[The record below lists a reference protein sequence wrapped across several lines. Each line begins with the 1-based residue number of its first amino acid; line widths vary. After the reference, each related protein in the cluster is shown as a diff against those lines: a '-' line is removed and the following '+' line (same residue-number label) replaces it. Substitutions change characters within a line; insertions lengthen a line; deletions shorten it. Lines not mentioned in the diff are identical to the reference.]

1 MLKIILG
8 VVAGFVAWSILWVGS
23 DQVLTIA
30 SPGWYGAHQSATE
43 LAIANRESFAAD
55 GTIMLIRLLVAAV
68 ATIMSGFLAAFIA
81 GENRRA
87 PFALGVI
94 LLIVGIA
101 VQAAFWNVMP
111 IWFHLIFLVLLL
123 PLSILGGKIK
133 QTG

>member
-8 VVAGFVAWSILWVGS
+8 VIAGFVAWSILWVGS

-43 LAIANRESFAAD
+43 LAIANGDSFAAD
-55 GTIMLIRLLVAAV
+55 NTIMLIRLLVAAV

-81 GENRRA
+81 GENQRA
-87 PFALGVI
+87 PLILGVI

-101 VQAAFWNVMP
+101 VQAAFWSVMP
-111 IWFHLIFLVLLL
+111 IWFHIIFLVMLL
-123 PLSILGGKIK
+123 PLSILGGRIK
-133 QTG
+133 QTD

>member
-1 MLKIILG
+1 MLTIVLG
-8 VVAGFVAWSILWVGS
+8 VVAGFVVWSILWVGS
-23 DQVLTIA
+23 DQVLTLA
-30 SPGWYGAHQSATE
+30 SPGWYGAHQAATE
-43 LAIANRESFAAD
+43 LALANRESFVAD
-55 GTIMLIRLLVAAV
+55 NTVMLIRLAVAAV

-87 PFALGVI
+87 PLALGVI

-133 QTG
+133 QTA